1 MQLKFQLNPAWRRQL
16 SPADRRLWLLW
27 SVGLRI
33 HVRANPLWEIAIYW
47 KRLLAICVVSG
58 AVFYFGAVT
67 ALYARW
73 KRLPENRV
81 TWTAIASA
89 PWRWEELRVLRGE
102 TAVAAGLRALR
113 ERRFSEALFS
123 LRAGVARSPRNVDG
137 RLALAE
143 LLGAAGDTTEAIRLL
158 EEGVR
163 LMPGTDLLLRALTG
177 VYANG
182 GAWRRLGTLLDEQL
196 SEEHAAKL
204 TPAVRQRLLLQR
216 AAVWLETGRAEE
228 ALQVVRSSKANAT
241 GAEARQWLQ
250 HELVALRRLGRT
262 DEAAALYAAPET
274 RAMPRGGPGVE
285 LAIARELS
293 DIRAVETA
301 LRQLKAID
309 SGGLDSLLT
318 AYRTWHELGRT
329 TLRLAATEEIME
341 FKGQDELALQRFA
354 KLLVELGLKDQLEQ
368 LRLAAVGQRFNA
380 FAFDVGLTEIALAEG
395 RWDDALRSLAAW
407 EFAIDRLPGN
417 QRAYPDLIRRL
428 TRSAASANTGEIA
441 ALLAHAE
448 AMRGLLPP
456 GVYLQ
461 SVRLLERA
469 GRPAV
474 ALDLVRVALRRYSFN
489 DELVDQEARLARVVA
504 AQVSVAEQKPARR
517 SEVGAPAFE
526 VALKEIDSAV
536 ARGELDAAMS
546 QIRAWK
552 AASPTPDRAQERAI
566 GLRESRV
573 GLLRD
578 DPAAARFVI
587 RRFLERN
594 PGAEDALT
602 LLALAQEL
610 QAAGKPAA
618 AQLLQTEVATARL
631 SAPEVAAALEAQGF
645 AGAGL
650 VSAEE
655 TRRSLQAAFEA
666 RDYDRAAQLVRLVR
680 RAAPEW
686 LPAVEGELAIAE
698 LRARA
703 LAGQVPSAVLA
714 LREILR
720 RTDGT
725 RATAFAFVR
734 ELARDGKGEAAR
746 ALADE
751 AVRLRPGDE
760 NAKALS
766 ADVEKLLAE
775 KR

>member
-1 MQLKFQLNPAWRRQL
+1 MFKLNPAWRRQL
-16 SPADRRLWLLW
+16 SPSDRRLWLLW

-33 HVRANPLWEIAIYW
+33 HVRANPLWEFVIYW
-47 KRLLAICVVSG
+47 KRLLAICVVG
-58 AVFYFGAVT
+58 AGVFYFGAVT

-73 KRLPENRV
+73 KRVPENRV

-102 TAVAAGLRALR
+102 TAVAAGLKSLR
-113 ERRFSEALFS
+113 DRRFSEALFS

-143 LLGAAGDTTEAIRLL
+143 LLGAAGETTEAIRLL
-158 EEGVR
+158 EDGVR
-163 LMPGTDLLLRALTG
+163 LIPGSDPLLRALTG

-196 SEEHAAKL
+196 AEQNAANL

-216 AAVWLETGRAEE
+216 AAVWLETGRADE
-228 ALQVVRSSKANAT
+228 ALKVVRANKAGAT
-241 GAEARQWLQ
+241 GSDARQWLL
-250 HELVALRRLGRT
+250 HELVALRRLDRAG
-262 DEAAALYAAPET
+262 EADALYNAPET
-274 RAMPRGGPGVE
+274 RAMPRGGPRVE
-285 LAIARELS
+285 LSIARERS
-293 DIRAVETA
+293 DIPAVETA

-309 SGGLDSLLT
+309 PDGFESLLI

-329 TLRLAATEEIME
+329 TLRLAVAQEIMD
-341 FKGQDELALQRFA
+341 FKGRDESALQRLA
-354 KLLVELGLKDQLEQ
+354 KLLVELGDKDDLEQ
-368 LRLAAVGQRFNA
+368 VRLVAIGQRFNA
-380 FAFDVGLTEIALAEG
+380 FAFDVGLTEIALAES

-407 EFAIDRLPGN
+407 ESGIDRLPGN
-417 QRAYPDLIRRL
+417 QRAYPDLVRRL
-428 TRSAASANTGEIA
+428 TRAAFSANTGDIA
-441 ALLAHAE
+441 ALMSHAE
-448 AMRGLLPP
+448 SMRGILPP
-456 GVYLQ
+456 AVYLQ

-469 GRPAV
+469 QRPAV

-504 AQVSVAEQKPARR
+504 AQVSVAEQKPALRA
-517 SEVGAPAFE
+517 EVGAPALE
-526 VALKEIDSAV
+526 VALKEIDSSIT
-536 ARGELDAAMS
+536 RGELDAAMS

-552 AASPTPDRAQERAI
+552 AASPTPERAQERAI
-566 GLRESRV
+566 GLREVRV

-594 PGAEDALT
+594 PGTEDALT

-610 QAAGKPAA
+610 LAAGKAA
-618 AQLLQTEVATARL
+618 AGQLLQTEVATARL
-631 SAPEVAAALEAQGF
+631 SAPEVASALEAQGF

-655 TRRSLQAAFEA
+655 TRRSLAAAFAAQE
-666 RDYDRAAQLVRLVR
+666 YDRAAQLVRLVR
-680 RAAPEW
+680 RASPEW
-686 LPAVEGELAIAE
+686 LGAIEPELALAE

-714 LREILR
+714 LRDILR
-720 RTDGT
+720 RTDGS
-725 RATAFAFVR
+725 RTAAFEFVR
-734 ELARDGKGEAAR
+734 QLARDGQAEAAR

-751 AVRLRPGDE
+751 ALRLRPGDE
-760 NAKALS
+760 NAKALGPE
-766 ADVEKLLAE
+766 VEKLLAE